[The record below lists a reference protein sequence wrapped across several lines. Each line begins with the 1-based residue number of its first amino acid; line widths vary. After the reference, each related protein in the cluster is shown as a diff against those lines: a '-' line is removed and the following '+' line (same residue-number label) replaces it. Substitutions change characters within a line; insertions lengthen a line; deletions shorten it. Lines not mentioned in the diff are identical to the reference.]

1 MYSLFLHTPHAN
13 EPPIFEASVYI
24 CKYIVSYALPAIV
37 GFAQFYLPVVLRLH
51 MFHLYLTRTNIFLCA
66 GERCCNPES

>member
-24 CKYIVSYALPAIV
+24 CMYIVSYALPAIV
-37 GFAQFYLPVVLRLH
+37 GYAQSCSIASTYVPPVLDQNKHIFVCRGKVL
-51 MFHLYLTRTNIFLCA
+51 
-66 GERCCNPES
+66 